1 MLCWENATICRVN
14 VIIHCFLFA
23 LSCVGFISLLIYI
36 LANDLPKTKC
46 SLVALFEDMMDK
58 EEHWYGEIDFIHSPK
73 ECKYYVNLFQWIGLA
88 SVGLLVPLQFLCFR
102 FVNAYVQEKD
112 EQFAKDT
119 QYEAISQEDSTE
131 DTDL

>member
-1 MLCWENATICRVN
+1 MLFVALCYVPPLIVAYLASNVTVGVSSILIVGTLIAMLCWENATICRVN

-46 SLVALFEDMMDK
+46 SLAALFEDMMDK

-73 ECKYYVNLFQWIGLA
+73 ECKYYVNLF
-88 SVGLLVPLQFLCFR
+88 
-102 FVNAYVQEKD
+102 
-112 EQFAKDT
+112 
-119 QYEAISQEDSTE
+119 
-131 DTDL
+131 